1 MAVCGCLCFA
11 YYFAM
16 VISSKRWNTTFSG
29 FWVALGV
36 GFLVSGRI
44 WAYLPEGVK
53 FIIAA
58 AAVLTVGAVAF
69 VEWKL
74 IRAMRAEEPE
84 RLEWMIVLGAQVRGT
99 RVTDSLRRRLDRAV
113 QYYNGHPGTRII
125 VSGGQGNGEE
135 ISEAAAMAA
144 YLQEKQVPAEM
155 ILLEDTSVSTYEN
168 LVNSGKIIGTYEEA
182 EVGIVTNNFHIYRA
196 LKLAENLGYKNVHGI
211 AASTKAIVLPNYM
224 MREFFAEGKRMLHRR

>member
-44 WAYLPEGVK
+44 WDYLPEGAR